1 MEDYLSNLLDHIEGP
16 NGPLKDS
23 SKGIYLTRT
32 LDIYNYLVDTG
43 LIKRK
48 SENLKFIE
56 VHINAI
62 LEYLTNVSSFN
73 TRKSYVT
80 ALLVILR
87 SQDPTKFKVSLSIL
101 NDEMKKMK
109 DHQDEMYKATP
120 KTVSKGRGRPK
131 KELEKPEE
139 NPKVDQ
145 IPKESW
151 NPLVSRAKVAFD
163 ESSNDFERL
172 VLALFVLQP
181 PRNIK
186 DYYELDLDNGYDS
199 KRNVFIFEEGAVKI
213 NEKGFIRKYIKTRGK
228 NRLFDDSLATLNRKV
243 PEVLGKYLPLSET
256 GDRYTIRDLR
266 KMYSDE
272 AITSTKKVQKD
283 LGLSNKHGKV
293 NWNGP
298 R

>member
-32 LDIYNYLVDTG
+32 LDIYNYLVDSG

-56 VHINAI
+56 VHINTI
-62 LEYLTNVSSFN
+62 LEYLTTVSSFN

-87 SQDPTKFKVSLSIL
+87 SQDPSKFKVSLNVL

-109 DHQDEMYKATP
+109 DYQDEMYKTAPKATL
-120 KTVSKGRGRPK
+120 KGRGRPK
-131 KELEKPEE
+131 KDQEIPVKEDH
-139 NPKVDQ
+139 NPK
-145 IPKESW
+145 ETW

-163 ESSNDFERL
+163 ESTNDFEKL

-186 DYYELDLDNGYDS
+186 DYYELDLENGYDS
-199 KRNVFIFEEGAVKI
+199 KRNVFIFDGSVVKI

-228 NRLFDDSLATLNRKV
+228 KRLFDDSLATLNRKV
-243 PEVLGKYLPLSET
+243 PEVLGKYLPPSET
-256 GDRYTIRDLR
+256 GERYTIRDLR

-272 AITSTKKVQKD
+272 ATNSTKKVQKD
-283 LGLSNKHGKV
+283 LGLSNKHNKV
-293 NWNGP
+293 SWKGP
-298 R
+298 H